1 MLDAESGGVGGSGGG
16 SDLERG
22 VDALKKFHSQ
32 VTALLRDFEG
42 GEGGSTKVA
51 EQRVSRGSFSGAQ
64 LAFAEADGFFTQY
77 NRVHREL
84 VSLSKTLGD
93 QIEMLTIGVHAA
105 DVGFD
110 NVEEDMRSR
119 FHTIQSSV
127 EQERAVREA
136 QRPTAPA
143 EKSAEREQ
151 ARDNDTALPT
161 DLG

>member
-1 MLDAESGGVGGSGGG
+1 MLDAESGGVGGSGGAG
-16 SDLERG
+16 DLRRG

-32 VTALLRDFEG
+32 VSALLKDFEG

-64 LAFAEADGFFTQY
+64 LPFAEADGFFTQY

-84 VSLSKTLGD
+84 ISLSKMLGD

-110 NVEEDMRSR
+110 NVEEDMRQR
-119 FHTIQSSV
+119 FHTIQSRV
-127 EQERAVREA
+127 EKERETREA
-136 QRPTAPA
+136 QRPAAST
-143 EKSAEREQ
+143 EKSAEREP